1 MADITLKRAHSLG
14 HQGARAAADKMM
26 AKLSEQFGMSG
37 DWNGNVLVF
46 ERSGVSGKLA
56 VTEVEIELEVT
67 LGFFLKA
74 MKSGI
79 ERSVNEQLD
88 NALAAGA
95 PPAKHAKPLKAA
107 PDKAL
112 EASTKKAAPKKK

>member
-1 MADITLKRAHSLG
+1 MADINLKRAHRLG
-14 HQGARAAADKMM
+14 CQGARAAADKMM

-37 DWNGNVLVF
+37 NWNGNILLF

-56 VTEVEIELEVT
+56 VTETEIELEVT

-88 NALAAGA
+88 NALAAGV
-95 PPAKHAKPLKAA
+95 PPMKPAKPPKAA
-107 PDKAL
+107 PSKDLA
-112 EASTKKAAPKKK
+112 ASTKKAVPKKK